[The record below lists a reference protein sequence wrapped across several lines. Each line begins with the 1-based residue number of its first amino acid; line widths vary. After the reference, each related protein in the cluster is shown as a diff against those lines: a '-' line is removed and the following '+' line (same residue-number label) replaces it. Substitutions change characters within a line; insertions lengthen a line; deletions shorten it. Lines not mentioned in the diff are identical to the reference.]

1 MEDQEPFRLVVC
13 DLDGTLLDG
22 EHSGGSFSEETKKVL
37 KQVISFA
44 CPLVLATARG
54 ISELPPL
61 DGLPE
66 PLFLILYGE
75 AVRAAEAEGA
85 SLWLF
90 QPDQVHIKFGAK
102 SVHAKLEDLE
112 AVLAEDRSLEVV
124 AVLPEPDAA
133 KERLERRLQGAG
145 MQVDVLS
152 QAPDPFVSIKA
163 SGVDKGSGLRRLCAH
178 LALTPSFAVAF
189 GDGGND
195 IPLLT
200 TAGYGV
206 AVANAR
212 ETLKAVASKTSTWRN
227 TEDAVAQELLLLA
240 QRRLLAATRGAAVNA
255 R

>member
-66 PLFLILYGE
+66 PLFLILYGGAVCMELRDGTFHQLEAQQLSRREAGE

-90 QPDQVHIKFGAK
+90 QPDQASRLGS
-102 SVHAKLEDLE
+102 SV
-112 AVLAEDRSLEVV
+112 V
-124 AVLPEPDAA
+124 
-133 KERLERRLQGAG
+133 
-145 MQVDVLS
+145 
-152 QAPDPFVSIKA
+152 
-163 SGVDKGSGLRRLCAH
+163 KGSG
-178 LALTPSFAVAF
+178 
-189 GDGGND
+189 G
-195 IPLLT
+195 
-200 TAGYGV
+200 TAPV
-206 AVANAR
+206 EHR
-212 ETLKAVASKTSTWRN
+212 SEEKR
-227 TEDAVAQELLLLA
+227 
-240 QRRLLAATRGAAVNA
+240 
-255 R
+255 

>member
-66 PLFLILYGE
+66 PLFLILYGGAVCMELRDGTFHQLEAQQLSRREAGE

-90 QPDQVHIKFGAK
+90 QPDQVHIKFGVK
-102 SVHAKLEDLE
+102 GVEESF
-112 AVLAEDRSLEVV
+112 
-124 AVLPEPDAA
+124 
-133 KERLERRLQGAG
+133 GIC
-145 MQVDVLS
+145 
-152 QAPDPFVSIKA
+152 IK
-163 SGVDKGSGLRRLCAH
+163 DM
-178 LALTPSFAVAF
+178 F
-189 GDGGND
+189 D
-195 IPLLT
+195 I
-200 TAGYGV
+200 
-206 AVANAR
+206 
-212 ETLKAVASKTSTWRN
+212 
-227 TEDAVAQELLLLA
+227 
-240 QRRLLAATRGAAVNA
+240 
-255 R
+255 